1 MISQKGFTL
10 LEVLLALTIFSLIAL
25 TTSNQINVIR
35 NTKDTALKQI
45 EQFDALRSAI
55 AIIRNDLS
63 QCFHKRY
70 SDLGE
75 TLRTALARGEPVPHT
90 LFDGR
95 RNQIIFTSLSQRN
108 FYSNR
113 REGLQTE
120 ISYFL
125 ETQRGSD
132 KGVLLKRESPL
143 IDGNLFEG
151 GSIYTILEGVTK
163 LEFKFWDDK
172 LSRWTEDWNS
182 DAGVTRDLFPKAVKI
197 LLATWDPKLNK
208 EVSIETAFKISF
220 PNNTDQWASIN

>member
-1 MISQKGFTL
+1 MSQKGFTL
-10 LEVLLALTIFSLIAL
+10 LEVLLALAIFSLIAL

-55 AIIRNDLS
+55 SIIRSDLG
-63 QCFHKRY
+63 QVFHKRII
-70 SDLGE
+70 DLGS
-75 TLRTALARGEPVPHT
+75 TIQLAIARGEPVPHT

-95 RNQIIFTSLSQRN
+95 RNQIIFTSLSHRN
-108 FYSNR
+108 FYANR
-113 REGLQTE
+113 RDGLQTE

-125 ETQRGSD
+125 ENQPGTDRS
-132 KGVLLKRESPL
+132 VLLKRESPL

-151 GSIYTILEGVTK
+151 GSVYTILDGVTR

-172 LSRWTEDWNS
+172 LSRWNDDWNS
-182 DAGVTRDLFPKAVKI
+182 DAGVTKDLFPKAVKV

-208 EVSIETAFKISF
+208 EISIETAFKISF
-220 PNNTDQWASIN
+220 PNNSDQWATIQ

>member
-1 MISQKGFTL
+1 MSQKGFTL
-10 LEVLLALTIFSLIAL
+10 LEVLLALAIFSLIAL

-35 NTKDTALKQI
+35 NTKDTAMKQI
-45 EQFDALRSAI
+45 EQFDALRSAV

-63 QCFHKRY
+63 QTFHKRY

-75 TLRTALARGEPVPHT
+75 TLQTALARGEPVPHT

-95 RNQIIFTSLSQRN
+95 RNQIIFTSLSHRS
-108 FYSNR
+108 FYANR
-113 REGLQTE
+113 KDGLQTE

-125 ETQRGSD
+125 ESSRGSNEST
-132 KGVLLKRESPL
+132 LLKRESPL

-151 GSIYTILEGVTK
+151 GSIYTILEGVTR

-182 DAGVTRDLFPKAVKI
+182 DAGVTRDLFPKAVK
-197 LLATWDPKLNK
+197 LLIATWDPKLNK
-208 EVSIETAFKISF
+208 EISIETAFKISF
-220 PNNTDQWASIN
+220 PNNSEQWATIN